1 MSDQPGPVRNVS
13 SVSVD
18 NQVGTFISRGDGV
31 REAFD
36 FVTKNHT
43 RHSYTMDSLLRA

>member
-1 MSDQPGPVRNVS
+1 MSDQPGPVRS
-13 SVSVD
+13 GSFVSVD
-18 NQVGTFISRGDGV
+18 AQAGIIISRGDGV

-43 RHSYTMDSLLRA
+43 RRSYTMDSLLRA